1 MAVKGDKAH
10 LEPQAMRMYADGQ
23 SLTTISA
30 ALGVSTTTLSIW
42 KAESKVPSADIDEWD
57 RARLQKRSNTQ
68 RLRDLY
74 EDQLEFVEKLSARER
89 SAPMVDALSKIG
101 SLLERWDKLEKA
113 SQVAE
118 SVVKEVK
125 KSGLSPET
133 VEDIRRQILGIGQ

>member
-1 MAVKGDKAH
+1 MAKKGDRAY
-10 LEPQAMRMYADGQ
+10 LEPQAMRMYADGRT
-23 SLTTISA
+23 LADIA
-30 ALGVSTTTLSIW
+30 ALLDVSTTTLSIW
-42 KAESKVPSADIDEWD
+42 KVESKVPSADIDEWD
-57 RARLQKRSNTQ
+57 RARMQKRSNTQ

-74 EDQLEFVEKLSARER
+74 EDQLAFVEKLTPRER

-113 SQVAE
+113 NQVAE